1 VERAGKAEE
10 GSAVDVEGKAAS
22 MVARVTAAVRAASAP
37 KPLLK
42 LVPNPPL
49 VV

>member
-10 GSAVDVEGKAAS
+10 GSAVDVEGKVAS
-22 MVARVTAAVRAASAP
+22 MVARVTAAVRAASVP